1 MEDGSKKVS
10 RRELY
15 DEEGR
20 RGHLK
25 FVHGFVGIKSKECS
39 PYYVKSAP
47 VKLAHH
53 DYGMRPGTGFPFVS
67 WGS

>member
-25 FVHGFVGIKSKECS
+25 FVHGYVGMKSKECS
-39 PYYVKSAP
+39 PYYVESA
-47 VKLAHH
+47 
-53 DYGMRPGTGFPFVS
+53 R
-67 WGS
+67 